1 MVLSEISIKRP
12 VLATVMSLLIVLVGF
27 LSYTRMAVREYPNID
42 PPVVSVRTVY
52 KGATA
57 QVIESAITQ
66 PLEDSLSGIEGIK
79 TIKSQSREEV
89 SQITITFIASRE
101 IDGAANDVR
110 DRVARIRKSLPAAS
124 DNSIVSKIEADAQP
138 ILWIALSSDRHTPME
153 LSDYA
158 DRYLT
163 DPLKALPGVASVI
176 IGGERKYAM
185 RVWLDRERLAAQ
197 GLTAQ
202 DVEDALNRENLD
214 SPGGRIE
221 STTREFTVQARTD
234 LRSPEEFNDMVI
246 KEVNGYPIKLRDV
259 GRAAPGPY
267 ENRKIVRVRGEEA
280 LGLGVVKQS
289 TANTLEVANAAKDL
303 LPHLRASLQP
313 GMKMWVAVDTSQF
326 IRASIDAVFST
337 ILEALVLVVLVIF
350 FFLREF
356 RATLI
361 PAVTIPV
368 SIIGHF
374 TFLKA
379 LGFSINTLTLLGV
392 VLSIGLVVDDA
403 IVVLENVHRHIENGM
418 KPLKA
423 AFIGSKEIG
432 FAVIAMTIT
441 LAAVFTPLSFAQGNT
456 GKLMTEFAL
465 TVATS
470 VIVSGFVALSLV
482 PMMCSK
488 LLRHDHSWVY
498 RKTEPFFV
506 GMTST
511 YRRMLAGILTK
522 QLFRIPLSSG
532 RALRFDGRIL
542 VVVGFFLVIGCMYW
556 LFSHLKAELS
566 PEEDRSMFLAF
577 VIAPEGSS
585 MQYTDSYMHQVEDIT
600 KGVPEI
606 DTMFAVVA
614 PGLERPNPVNLGVA
628 FAVLK
633 PWDERTRTQQQI
645 AKELG
650 PKLYGGLPGALS
662 FVKGLPPLGQPL
674 FSKRVEYVIYG
685 NTYEDLQAKVNKMM
699 AKLSQ
704 YPGITGLD
712 TDLKLN
718 KPQFALKIDRDKA
731 AALGVS
737 METIGHTLET
747 LLGGFDVTRYKH
759 EGKQYDVVVQ
769 MEDDKRRQP
778 SDLTS
783 IYVRGADG
791 SLNQLSNLVSLSET
805 VAPKELNHFNK
816 LRAAVINGEPAGNY
830 SLGQVLDYMDGLVKT
845 ELEPGTRTD
854 LDNVS
859 REFRESGGQL
869 WTTFALALL
878 VIYLVLSAQFE
889 SFVGPFVIMLTVPLA
904 MMGAAL
910 VMAWNAGVVAD
921 SLKTWL
927 GLDPA
932 GSTAAFVTKYFG
944 QTRFSG
950 TLNVY
955 SQVGLVM
962 LVGLITKHGI
972 LIVEFANQLRAQG
985 KARMEAV
992 IEASTLRL
1000 RPILMTTAAM
1010 VLGAVPLA
1018 FSHGAGAESRQSIGW
1033 VVVGGLMLG
1042 TLLTLFVIPTLYS
1055 ILVRSAHKTV
1065 DLEDEESA
1073 ATPAYSGA
1081 GVSAGPHQ
1089 RREE

>member
-1 MVLSEISIKRP
+1 MVLSDISIRRP
-12 VLATVMSLLIVLVGF
+12 VLATVMSLVIVLVGY
-27 LSYTRMAVREYPNID
+27 LSFTRMAVREYPNID

-57 QVIESAITQ
+57 AVMESAITQ

-89 SQITITFIASRE
+89 SQITITFVAARE

-110 DRVARIRKSLPAAS
+110 DRVARIRKNLPAAS
-124 DNSIVSKIEADAQP
+124 DNSVVSKIEADAQP
-138 ILWIALSSDRHTPME
+138 ILWIALSSDQHTPMDM
-153 LSDYA
+153 SDYA

-214 SPGGRIE
+214 SPSGRIE
-221 STTREFTVQARTD
+221 STQREFTVQARTD
-234 LRSPEEFNDMVI
+234 LRSPEEFNNMII
-246 KEVNGYPIKLRDV
+246 KEVNGYPIRLRDV

-289 TANTLEVANAAKDL
+289 TANTLEVAQAAKAL
-303 LPHLRASLQP
+303 LPHLQSTLQP
-313 GMKMWVAVDTSQF
+313 GMKMWVAVDTSKF
-326 IRASIDAVFST
+326 IEASIHSVFET
-337 ILEALVLVVLVIF
+337 IFVALVLVVLVIF
-350 FFLREF
+350 FFLREV

-361 PAVTIPV
+361 PAVTIPI

-403 IVVLENVHRHIENGM
+403 IVVLENVHRHIEDGM
-418 KPLKA
+418 KPFKA
-423 AFIGSKEIG
+423 ALVGSKEIG

-488 LLRHDHSWVY
+488 LLRHEHSWVY
-498 RKTEPFFV
+498 TKTEPFFK
-506 GMTST
+506 GMTDG
-511 YRRMLAGILTK
+511 YRAA
-522 QLFRIPLSSG
+522 LS
-532 RALRFDGRIL
+532 ATLRHRW
-542 VVVGFFLVIGCMYW
+542 VIGVVFLAVLGVMSW
-556 LFSHLKAELS
+556 LFTQLKAELS
-566 PEEDRSMFLAF
+566 PEEDRSLFLAF

-585 MQYTDSYMHQVEDIT
+585 MQYTDSYMHAVEEMA
-600 KGVPEI
+600 KGIPEI

-614 PGLERPNPVNLGVA
+614 PGLERPNPVNLGIA
-628 FAVLK
+628 FSVLK
-633 PWDERTRTQQQI
+633 PWDERKRSQQQI
-645 AKELG
+645 TKELG

-662 FVKGLPPLGQPL
+662 FTKGLPPLGQPL
-674 FSKRVEYVIYG
+674 FSKKVEYVIYG
-685 NTYEDLQAKVNKMM
+685 NTFEELQDKVNKMM

-704 YPGITGLD
+704 YPGITALD

-718 KPQFALKIDRDKA
+718 KPQFAVKIDRDKA
-731 AALGVS
+731 AALGIS

-783 IYVRGADG
+783 IYVRGGDG
-791 SLNQLSNLVSLSET
+791 SLNQLSNLVTLSET
-805 VAPKELNHFNK
+805 VGPKELNHFNK
-816 LRAAVINGEPAGNY
+816 LRAAIISGEPAGNTT
-830 SLGQVLDYMDGLVKT
+830 LGQVLDHIDSLVKT
-845 ELEPGTRTD
+845 ELGPETRTD
-854 LDNVS
+854 LDNIS

-869 WTTFALALL
+869 WVTFGLAL
-878 VIYLVLSAQFE
+878 VFIYLVLSAQFE
-889 SFVGPFVIMLTVPLA
+889 SFVGPLVIMFTVPLA
-904 MMGAAL
+904 MTGAVLA
-910 VMAWNAGVVAD
+910 MWINY
-921 SLKTWL
+921 K
-927 GLDPA
+927 LDH
-932 GSTAAFVTKYFG
+932 G
-944 QTRFSG
+944 G

-972 LIVEFANQLRAQG
+972 LIVEFANQLRVKGMDKMDALV
-985 KARMEAV
+985 EA
-992 IEASTLRL
+992 ATLRL

-1018 FSHGAGAESRQSIGW
+1018 LAHGAGAESRQAIGW
-1033 VVVGGLMLG
+1033 VVVGGLLLG
-1042 TLLTLFVIPTLYS
+1042 TLLTLFVIPTMYS
-1055 ILVRSAHKTV
+1055 VLVRSVHLPRLADDDV
-1065 DLEDEESA
+1065 VVL
-1073 ATPAYSGA
+1073 PAGA
-1081 GVSAGPHQ
+1081 GASMGPHQ
-1089 RREE
+1089 RQEH

>member
-1 MVLSEISIKRP
+1 MMLSDVSIRRP
-12 VLATVMSLLIVLVGF
+12 VLATVMSLLIVLIGY

-57 QVIESAITQ
+57 QVMESSITQ

-89 SQITITFIASRE
+89 SQVTVTFVTNRE

-110 DRVARIRKSLPAAS
+110 DRVARIRKNLPAAA
-124 DNSIVSKIEADAQP
+124 DNPVVSKIEADAQP
-138 ILWIALSSDRHTPME
+138 IVWVALTSGQHTPME
-153 LSDYA
+153 LTDFA

-163 DPLKALPGVASVI
+163 DPMKALPGVASVI
-176 IGGERKYAM
+176 IGGERKYSM

-202 DVEDALNRENLD
+202 DVEDALKRQNLD

-221 STTREFTVQARTD
+221 STQREFTVQARTD
-234 LRSPEEFNDMVI
+234 LGSPEEFNNMII
-246 KEVNGYPIKLRDV
+246 KEVNGYPVRLRDV

-267 ENRKIVRVRGEEA
+267 ENRKVVRVRGEEA
-280 LGLGVVKQS
+280 LGLGIVKQS
-289 TANTLEVANAAKDL
+289 TANTLEVAQSVKDL
-303 LPHLRASLQP
+303 LPHLTATLQP

-326 IRASIDAVFST
+326 IQASVDSVRET
-337 ILEALVLVVLVIF
+337 ILVALALVVLVIF
-350 FFLREF
+350 FFLREV
-356 RATLI
+356 RATII

-374 TFLKA
+374 TFLKFM
-379 LGFSINTLTLLGV
+379 GFSINTLTLLGV

-403 IVVLENVHRHIENGM
+403 IVVLENVHRHIEEGM
-418 KPLKA
+418 KPFKA
-423 AFIGSKEIG
+423 ALVGSKEIG

-488 LLRHDHSWVY
+488 FLKHEHSWLY
-498 RKTEPFFV
+498 RKTDPFFMGIV
-506 GMTST
+506 SV
-511 YRRMLAGILTK
+511 YRAMLTWT
-522 QLFRIPLSSG
+522 
-532 RALRFDGRIL
+532 LRHRW
-542 VVVGFFLVIGCMYW
+542 VIGIVFFATLGSMVW
-556 LFSHLKAELS
+556 LYIQLKQELS
-566 PEEDRSMFLAF
+566 PDEDRSLFLAF
-577 VIAPEGSS
+577 VITPEGSS
-585 MQYTDSYMHQVEDIT
+585 MSYTDSYVHAVEEIA

-614 PGLERPNPVNLGVA
+614 PGLDRPNPVNLGVA

-633 PWDERTRTQQQI
+633 PWAERTRSQQQI
-645 AKELG
+645 TKELG
-650 PKLYGGLPGALS
+650 PKLFGGLPGALS
-662 FVKGLPPLGQPL
+662 FTKALPPLGQPL
-674 FSKRVEYVIYG
+674 FSKRVEYVLYG
-685 NTYEDLQAKVNKMM
+685 TTYEELQGRVGKVM
-699 AKLSQ
+699 AKLRD
-704 YPGITGLD
+704 YPGITALD

-718 KPQFALKIDRDKA
+718 KPQLAVKIDREKA
-731 AALGVS
+731 AALGIS

-783 IYVRGADG
+783 IYVRGDDG
-791 SLNQLSNLVSLSET
+791 ALNQLSNLVSIQES
-805 VAPKELNHFNK
+805 VGPKELNHFNK
-816 LRAAVINGEPAGNY
+816 LRAAVINGEPAGNFT
-830 SLGQVLDYMDGLVKT
+830 LGQVLDHIDEVVKA
-845 ELEPGTRTD
+845 ELGPETRTD
-854 LDNVS
+854 LDNIS
-859 REFRESGGQL
+859 REFRESSGQL
-869 WTTFALALL
+869 AMTFLLAL
-878 VIYLVLSAQFE
+878 VIIYLVLSAQFE
-889 SFVGPFVIMLTVPLA
+889 SFVGPLVIMFTVPLA
-904 MMGAAL
+904 MTGALL
-910 VMAWNAGVVAD
+910 VMFINAKLEHG
-921 SLKTWL
+921 
-927 GLDPA
+927 
-932 GSTAAFVTKYFG
+932 
-944 QTRFSG
+944 G

-972 LIVEFANQLRAQG
+972 LIVEFANQLRERGAD
-985 KARMEAV
+985 RMEA
-992 IEASTLRL
+992 ITEAATMRL

-1010 VLGAVPLA
+1010 VLGALPLA
-1018 FSHGAGAESRQSIGW
+1018 LAHGAGAESRQAIGW

-1042 TLLTLFVIPTLYS
+1042 TLLTLFVIPTIYS
-1055 ILVRSAHKTV
+1055 IMVRNVHKAR
-1065 DLEDEESA
+1065 DENEDSDVVPELQEQF
-1073 ATPAYSGA
+1073 P
-1081 GVSAGPHQ
+1081 
-1089 RREE
+1089 

>member
-1 MVLSEISIKRP
+1 MVLSEVSIHRP
-12 VLATVMSLLIVLVGF
+12 VLAIVMSLLIVLVGY
-27 LSYTRMAVREYPNID
+27 LSFTRMAVREYPNID

-57 QVIESAITQ
+57 QVMESAITQ
-66 PLEDSLSGIEGIK
+66 PLEDALSGIEGIK

-89 SQITITFIASRE
+89 SQITITFVQARE

-110 DRVARIRKSLPAAS
+110 DRVARVRKNLPAAS

-138 ILWIALSSDRHTPME
+138 IMWVALTSDRYSPME
-153 LSDYA
+153 MTDYA

-197 GLTAQ
+197 GLTAR
-202 DVEDALNRENLD
+202 DVEDALNRQNLD

-221 STTREFTVQARTD
+221 STEREFSVQARTD
-234 LRSPEEFNDMVI
+234 LRSPEEFNNMII
-246 KEVNGYPIKLRDV
+246 KEVNGYPIRLKDV

-267 ENRKIVRVRGEEA
+267 ENRKIVRVRGEQA
-280 LGLGVVKQS
+280 LGLGIVKQS
-289 TANTLEVANAAKDL
+289 TANTLEVAQAAKTL
-303 LPHLRASLQP
+303 LPQLQAMASAGMP
-313 GMKMWVAVDTSQF
+313 GLKMWVAVDTSQF
-326 IRASIDAVFST
+326 IEASIKSVYET
-337 ILEALVLVVLVIF
+337 IIIALILVVLVIF

-361 PAVTIPV
+361 PAITIPV

-374 TFLKA
+374 TFLKV

-403 IVVLENVHRHIENGM
+403 IVVLENIHRHIEDGM
-418 KPLKA
+418 KPYQA
-423 AFIGSKEIG
+423 ALLGSKEIG

-482 PMMCSK
+482 PMMCSR
-488 LLRHDHSWVY
+488 LLKHDHSWAY
-498 RKTEPFFV
+498 RKTEPFFEGMV
-506 GMTST
+506 GG
-511 YRRMLAGILTK
+511 YRSIL
-522 QLFRIPLSSG
+522 SAS
-532 RALRFDGRIL
+532 LRHRW
-542 VVVGFFLVIGCMYW
+542 VIGVVFAVTLAAMFW
-556 LFSHLKAELS
+556 LFTQLKGELS
-566 PEEDRSMFLAF
+566 PEEDRSLFLAF

-585 MQYTDSYMHQVEDIT
+585 MSYTDGYMHAVEEIA

-614 PGLERPNPVNLGVA
+614 PGLERPNPVNLGIA

-633 PWDERTRTQQQI
+633 PWAERERIQQQI
-645 AKELG
+645 TKELS

-674 FSKRVEYVIYG
+674 FSKKVEYVIYG
-685 NTYEDLQAKVNKMM
+685 NTYEELQGKVNKIM
-699 AKLSQ
+699 AKLST
-704 YPGITGLD
+704 YTGITGLD

-718 KPQFALKIDRDKA
+718 KPQLAVKIDRDKA

-783 IYVRGADG
+783 IYVRGEDG
-791 SLNQLSNLVSLSET
+791 SLHQLSNLVSVSET

-816 LRAAVINGEPAGNY
+816 LRAAVINGEPAGGAT
-830 SLGQVLDYMDGLVKT
+830 LGQVLDHIDELVKT
-845 ELEPGTRTD
+845 ELGPETRTD

-859 REFRESGGQL
+859 REFRESSGQL
-869 WTTFALALL
+869 WVTFGLALI

-889 SFVGPFVIMLTVPLA
+889 SFVGPFVIMVTVPLA
-904 MMGAAL
+904 MTGAVLA
-910 VMAWNAGVVAD
+910 MWINA
-921 SLKTWL
+921 K
-927 GLDPA
+927 LDH
-932 GSTAAFVTKYFG
+932 G
-944 QTRFSG
+944 G

-972 LIVEFANQLRAQG
+972 LIVEFANQLRIKG
-985 KARMEAV
+985 MERVEAV
-992 IEASTLRL
+992 TEAATLRL

-1010 VLGAVPLA
+1010 VLGALPLA
-1018 FSHGAGAESRQSIGW
+1018 ISHGAGAESRQAIGW

-1042 TLLTLFVIPTLYS
+1042 TFLTLFVIPTVYTL
-1055 ILVRSAHKTV
+1055 LVRRVRIPGEEPSSGKAAHPPLGEQT
-1065 DLEDEESA
+1065 
-1073 ATPAYSGA
+1073 
-1081 GVSAGPHQ
+1081 H
-1089 RREE
+1089 